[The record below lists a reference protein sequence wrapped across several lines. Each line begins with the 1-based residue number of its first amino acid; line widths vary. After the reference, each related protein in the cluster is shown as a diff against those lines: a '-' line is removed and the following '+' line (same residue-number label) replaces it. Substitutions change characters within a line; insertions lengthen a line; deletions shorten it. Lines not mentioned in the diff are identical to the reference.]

1 MYVQQF
7 FSTGKRGRIQVSQ
20 STADCLVLA
29 GKSAWLQPREDVVI
43 AKGLGAITTYWA
55 DPVSKRA
62 SVAGSEL
69 DESKRSDPSSSP
81 MPALSNTVSILRHER
96 HVGWM
101 VEVLSDY
108 IKKIVS
114 TIRLED
120 DSRCDKL

>member
-1 MYVQQF
+1 MYAQQF
-7 FSTGKRGRIQVSQ
+7 FSTGMRGRIQVSQ
-20 STADCLVLA
+20 STADCIVLA
-29 GKSAWLQPREDVVI
+29 GKSAWLQLREDTVV

-55 DPVSKRA
+55 DPDSKRA
-62 SVAGSEL
+62 SFAGSEL
-69 DESKRSDPSSSP
+69 GESKSSDPSSSP
-81 MPALSNTVSILRHER
+81 MPAPSNTVSMLRHER

-114 TIRLED
+114 TTRLED